1 MDIISRK
8 DAKAKGLTH
17 YFTGKPCCRG
27 HLELRLVNTNQC
39 VACKRIWSQERAA
52 RSSMQHQLRLG
63 FRLECAQCKKEIV
76 LQGVA
81 RGHQGSCYCKI
92 ADSYK
97 DRLYCGKSCED
108 KHYSNRADTVGRRKA
123 RYHSDPE
130 YRRKHLDFQAVKRA
144 APGYKETQ
152 SSYHRE
158 WRKRNKEARAEYQKA
173 WAAEKRA
180 TDLDHRLKGC
190 LRHRVQQAIKHGY
203 KSASTLQL
211 LGCSIEQV
219 RAHLEAQFL
228 PGMSWDNWTSDGW
241 HIDHIRPCATFD
253 LSDPEQQR
261 ACFHYSNLQPL
272 WASDNCA
279 KRDSLDWQPAAA

>member
-8 DAKAKGLTH
+8 DALAKGLPH
-17 YFTGKPCCRG
+17 FFTGKPCCRG
-27 HLELRLVNTNQC
+27 HLELRLVNNKQC

-52 RSSMQHQLRLG
+52 RSSLQHQLRIG
-63 FRLECAQCKKEIV
+63 FRLECAQCKKEII
-76 LQGVA
+76 LQGIA
-81 RGHQGSCYCKI
+81 KGHQDAPFCKI
-92 ADSYK
+92 ADSYR
-97 DRLYCGKSCED
+97 DRLYCSKSCAD
-108 KHYSNRADTVGRRKA
+108 KHYNNRADTASRTKA
-123 RYHSDPE
+123 RYQSDPE
-130 YRRKHLDFQAVKRA
+130 YRRKLLDRQAVKRA
-144 APGYKETQ
+144 APGHKETQ
-152 SSYHRE
+152 SNYHRE

-173 WAAEKRA
+173 WEAEKRA
-180 TDLDHRLKGC
+180 TDLNHRLKGC
-190 LRHRVQQAIKHGY
+190 LSHRVREALKHGY
-203 KSASTLQL
+203 KSAATLEL
-211 LGCSIEQV
+211 LGCSLEKV

-241 HIDHIRPCATFD
+241 HIDHIRPCASFD

>member
-8 DAKAKGLTH
+8 DALAKGLPH
-17 YFTGKPCCRG
+17 FFTGKPCCRG
-27 HLELRLVNTNQC
+27 HLELRLANNKQC

-52 RSSMQHQLRLG
+52 RSSLQHQLRIG
-63 FRLECAQCKKEIV
+63 FRLECSQCKKEII
-76 LQGVA
+76 LQGIA
-81 RGHQGSCYCKI
+81 KGHQDAPFCKI
-92 ADSYK
+92 ADSYR
-97 DRLYCGKSCED
+97 DRLYCSKSCTD
-108 KHYSNRADTVGRRKA
+108 KHYNDRADTASRTKA
-123 RYHSDPE
+123 RYQSDPE
-130 YRRKHLDFQAVKRA
+130 YRRKLLDSQAVNRA
-144 APGYKETQ
+144 APEYKETQ
-152 SSYHRE
+152 SNYHRE

-173 WAAEKRA
+173 WEAEKRA
-180 TDLDHRLKGC
+180 TDLNHRLKGC
-190 LRHRVQQAIKHGY
+190 LSHLVREALKHCY
-203 KSASTLQL
+203 KSAATLEL
-211 LGCSIEQV
+211 LGCSLEKV

-241 HIDHIRPCATFD
+241 HIDHIRPCASFD